1 MKFRHPHRDL
11 SQPASL
17 SSQVLKI
24 LAKVSSEQNLH
35 AGGLVQAVVN
45 LSRLFTT
52 TRATLP
58 LKYLDD
64 PAHASAYLSYFLP
77 VNLSKIQVLLDELP
91 EDDGMKASDRSM
103 SVLDLGCGPGTGAL
117 ALLDW
122 LWHRSPEQAKSVSVL
137 AADMSRVPLRDTKR
151 LWDAYCREVGI
162 SSEGLNC
169 VEGNLEHPLKG
180 DLGKQIA
187 RGGPYDLMIMANC
200 LNELFPALVDAPTE
214 RAAVVSQL
222 LPFLAPHGTIM
233 IVEPALRQTARAL
246 HHTRN
251 HLLKQGFCTV
261 YSPCLHEGACP
272 ALDNP
277 DDWCHEERPW
287 ETPPAIAAIDRD
299 VGFIKDALKFSY
311 LLLRTDGRTIAR
323 RSPQT
328 FRVVSELRELKG
340 EKRAWLCNETGRP
353 EVGRLDR
360 KASPENAAV
369 DSWHRGAI
377 VQIER
382 IVRKEREGKVSPVG
396 RIESDS
402 AVQIIRSV

>member
-1 MKFRHPHRDL
+1 MPVQPFNEKK
-11 SQPASL
+11 PASL
-17 SSQVLKI
+17 SSEILKV
-24 LAKVSSEQNLH
+24 LAKVSPERDLRDD
-35 AGGLVQAVVN
+35 ALAQAVVN

-52 TRATLP
+52 ARPLLP
-58 LKYLDD
+58 PRYLDD
-64 PAHASAYLSYFLP
+64 PAHAAAYLSYFLP
-77 VNLSKIQVLLDELP
+77 VNLSKVQALLDELP
-91 EDDGMKASDRSM
+91 NDNHEISDRPM
-103 SVLDLGCGPGTGAL
+103 AVLDLGCGPGTGSV

-122 LWHRSPEQAKSVSVL
+122 LWHRSQDRVKSLSVL
-137 AADMSRVPLRDTKR
+137 ATDASHASLQNAKR
-151 LWDAYCREVGI
+151 LWEAYCKEVGI
-162 SSEGLNC
+162 PNAGLRC

-187 RGGPYDLMIMANC
+187 GGGPYDLIIMANC
-200 LNELFPALVDAPTE
+200 LNELFSASVDPSAE
-214 RAAVVSQL
+214 RAAVVAQI

-233 IVEPALRQTARAL
+233 IVEPALRQTTRAL
-246 HHTRN
+246 HQMRN
-251 HLLKQGFCTV
+251 RLLKQGLCTV

-272 ALDNP
+272 ALDHP

-287 ETPPAIAAIDRD
+287 QTPPMVAALDRD

-311 LLLRTDGRTIAR
+311 LLLRTDGRTIVS

-360 KASPENAAV
+360 KASSHNAAV
-369 DSWHRGAI
+369 DAWHRGAI

-396 RIESDS
+396 RIESDA
-402 AVQIIRSV
+402 AVKIVRSV

>member
-1 MKFRHPHRDL
+1 MTMQPFNEKK
-11 SQPASL
+11 PASL
-17 SSQVLKI
+17 SSEILKVL
-24 LAKVSSEQNLH
+24 ARVSSVRDLSGH
-35 AGGLVQAVVN
+35 ALAQAVVN

-52 TRATLP
+52 ARASLP
-58 LKYLDD
+58 LRYLDD
-64 PAHASAYLSYFLP
+64 PVHAAAYHSYFLP
-77 VNLSKIQVLLDELP
+77 VNLAKIQVLLDELP
-91 EDDGMKASDRSM
+91 NDNSTEMPDRPM
-103 SVLDLGCGPGTGAL
+103 MVLDLGCGPGTGSL

-122 LWHRSPEQAKSVSVL
+122 LWHRSPKRAISLSVL
-137 AADMSRVPLRDTKR
+137 AADASNASLQDAKR
-151 LWDAYCREVGI
+151 LWEAYCQEVGI
-162 SSEGLNC
+162 SGPGFRC

-180 DLGKQIA
+180 DLGKQIV
-187 RGGPYDLMIMANC
+187 RGGPYNLIIMANC
-200 LNELFPALVDAPTE
+200 LNELFPAAGDPPVE
-214 RAAVVSQL
+214 RAAVVAQL

-246 HHTRN
+246 HQMRN

-272 ALDNP
+272 ALDHP

-287 ETPPAIAAIDRD
+287 QTPSAIAALDRE

-311 LLLRTDGRTIAR
+311 LLLRTDGRTVVT

-353 EVGRLDR
+353 EVGRLER
-360 KASPENAAV
+360 KASPLNAAV

-382 IVRKEREGKVSPVG
+382 IVRKEKEGKVSPVG
-396 RIESDS
+396 RIESDA
-402 AVQIIRSV
+402 AVQIVRPV

>member
-1 MKFRHPHRDL
+1 M
-11 SQPASL
+11 QPFNEKKPISL
-17 SSQVLKI
+17 SSQVLKV
-24 LAKVSSEQNLH
+24 LAQVSSERHLH
-35 AGGLVQAVVN
+35 AGGLAQAVVN
-45 LSRLFTT
+45 LSRCFTT
-52 TRATLP
+52 TRAALP
-58 LKYLDD
+58 LYYMDD
-64 PAHASAYLSYFLP
+64 PVSASAYLSYFLP
-77 VNLSKIQVLLDELP
+77 VNLSKVQVLLDELP
-91 EDDGMKASDRSM
+91 EDSITKVSDDPIT
-103 SVLDLGCGPGTGAL
+103 VLDLGCGPGTGTL

-122 LWHRSPEQAKSVSVL
+122 LWHRSPERANSLSVL
-137 AADMSRVPLRDTKR
+137 AVDSSHEALHAAKR
-151 LWDAYCREVGI
+151 LWEAYCQEVGI
-162 SSEGLNC
+162 SKEGLRC

-187 RGGPYDLMIMANC
+187 RGGQYDLMIMANC
-200 LNELFPALVDAPTE
+200 LNELFPASIDAPTE
-214 RAAVVSQL
+214 CAAVVAQL

-233 IVEPALRQTARAL
+233 IVEPALRHTARAL
-246 HHTRN
+246 HHLRN
-251 HLLKQGFCTV
+251 HLLKQGLCTV

-272 ALDNP
+272 ALDHP

-287 ETPPAIAAIDRD
+287 EVPPAIAAINRD

-311 LLLRTDGRTIAR
+311 LLLRTDGCTIAM

-360 KASPENAAV
+360 KASPYNAAL
-369 DSWHRGAI
+369 DAWHRGAI

-396 RIESDS
+396 RIESDA

>member
-1 MKFRHPHRDL
+1 MHPFNEKK
-11 SQPASL
+11 SASL
-17 SSQVLKI
+17 SSEILKVLARVTSDRNLSGHA
-24 LAKVSSEQNLH
+24 LA
-35 AGGLVQAVVN
+35 QAVVN

-52 TRATLP
+52 ARPSLP
-58 LKYLDD
+58 IRYLDD
-64 PAHASAYLSYFLP
+64 PNHAAAYHSYFLP
-77 VNLSKIQVLLDELP
+77 VNLSKVQVLLDELP
-91 EDDGMKASDRSM
+91 NDNSTEIPDRPM
-103 SVLDLGCGPGTGAL
+103 AVLDLGCGPGTGAL

-122 LWHRSPEQAKSVSVL
+122 LWHRSPKRAKSLSVL
-137 AADMSRVPLRDTKR
+137 ATDASNLSLQDAKK
-151 LWDAYCREVGI
+151 LWEAYCKEIGI
-162 SSEGLNC
+162 SNVGLRC

-180 DLGKQIA
+180 DLGKQIV
-187 RGGPYDLMIMANC
+187 RGGPYDLIIMANC
-200 LNELFPALVDAPTE
+200 LNELFATAPDPPAE
-214 RAAVVSQL
+214 KAAVIGQL

-246 HHTRN
+246 HQVRN
-251 HLLKQGFCTV
+251 HLLKQGLCTV

-272 ALDNP
+272 ALVHP

-287 ETPPAIAAIDRD
+287 HTPPAIAALDQE

-311 LLLRTDGRTIAR
+311 LLLRTDGRTVVP

-360 KASPENAAV
+360 KASPQNAAV

-382 IVRKEREGKVSPVG
+382 IVRKEKKGKVSPVG
-396 RIESDS
+396 RIESDV
-402 AVQIIRSV
+402 AVEIVRPV